1 MAKKKK
7 NKQPAKKRNRGKVI
21 ELNRSFL
28 DESVNLEEKQTLKKF
43 HKKYY
48 LPIDTTKILENVKK
62 IDNFSL
68 YLNKIE
74 VYNFENKK
82 NKLPK
87 PFVPEN
93 YERIAQNYYKKIEQ
107 LNLIRDKLELI
118 ADERLIIGLGGASV
132 YETSL
137 TLHHIY
143 GVPYIPGSAIK
154 GSFRSYLIEKRF
166 NNNEKEAIDKD
177 WFKKIFGSEKSQG
190 KVIFFDAFPIGDLKI
205 FKDIINPHYQDY
217 YSDDKNKVY
226 PTDDQSPVP
235 IPFLV
240 VEGKFKFVFGVK
252 ENLEIDIKGDKR
264 KVLEFVKENLEKSL
278 KEFGIGAKT
287 AVGYGY
293 FKK

>member
-143 GVPYIPGSAIK
+143 GVPYIPGSAVK
-154 GSFRSYLIEKRF
+154 GSFRSYLIEKYF
-166 NNNEKEAIDKD
+166 NNHERKAMDEN
-177 WFKKIFGSEKSQG
+177 WFKTIFGSEENQG
-190 KVIFFDAFPIGDLKI
+190 KVIFFDAFAVSDLNI
-205 FKDIINPHYQDY
+205 LPDIMNPHYQDY

-240 VEGKFKFVFGVK
+240 VKGKFKFVFGVK
-252 ENLEIDIKGDKR
+252 EDF
-264 KVLEFVKENLEKSL
+264 KVENKEVLKFVKEELQNSL

>member
-21 ELNRSFL
+21 EL
-28 DESVNLEEKQTLKKF
+28 DKNLANISMIVKR
-43 HKKYY
+43 YY
-48 LPIDTTKILENVKK
+48 LPSDTAKNLESIGK

-93 YERIAQNYYKKIEQ
+93 YKKIAQNYYKKIEKLKK
-107 LNLIRDKLELI
+107 LNLIEESFELET
-118 ADERLIIGLGGASV
+118 DERLIIGLGGACV

-166 NNNEKEAIDKD
+166 NNNEKDAMDEG
-177 WFKKIFGSEKSQG
+177 WFKKIFGNEENQG

-240 VEGKFKFVFGVK
+240 VKGKFKFVFGVK
-252 ENLEIDIKGDKR
+252 EDFKVEDKE
-264 KVLEFVKENLEKSL
+264 VLKFVKEELQNSL